1 MKKGT
6 HLGTIVP
13 VVSSIEE
20 FFDMLNTDAEIV
32 GKEIEKVM
40 QVFNLRITYD
50 REVLLMMMANISAAT
65 ISALEDMDSEYAE
78 RMKELTD
85 WHLGE
90 YRRIKEE
97 LNNKNN
103 N

>member
-13 VVSSIEE
+13 VVSSVEE
-20 FFDMLNTDAEIV
+20 LFEMVGHDAEIV
-32 GKEIEKVM
+32 GKEIEKII
-40 QVFNLRITYD
+40 QAFNLRIVYD
-50 REVLLMMMANISAAT
+50 REVLLLMMANISAAT
-65 ISALEDMDSEYAE
+65 ISALEDCDSEYAE

>member
-13 VVSSIEE
+13 VVSSVEE
-20 FFDMLNTDAEIV
+20 LFEMVGHDAEV
-32 GKEIEKVM
+32 FGKEIEKII
-40 QVFNLRITYD
+40 QAFNLRIVYD
-50 REVLLMMMANISAAT
+50 REVLLLMMANISAAT
-65 ISALEDMDSEYAE
+65 ISALEDFDSEYAE
-78 RMKELTD
+78 RMKSLTD

>member
-20 FFDMLNTDAEIV
+20 FFDMLNKDAEIV
-32 GKEIEKVM
+32 GKEIEKIM

-50 REVLLMMMANISAAT
+50 REVLLLMMANLAAGAL
-65 ISALEDMDSEYAE
+65 SALEDFDPECE
-78 RMKELTD
+78 DRFRGLFD
-85 WHLGE
+85 IHLDE
-90 YRRIKEE
+90 YRKLKRQ
-97 LNNKNN
+97 KN
-103 N
+103 